1 MICSVQLNKYET
13 APYSFLLNQI
23 LKCNFSVISVS
34 SPKFDWICLIGSQIQ
49 SNSSKNTE
57 INKQSH
63 VKFWFNRKKYGAVSY
78 LFSCNKLIIN
88 NYNYLFLG
96 RNNNKQQPNNNKTQ
110 MGLSNSKITTA
121 AAMRKKVPLSSQ
133 NLVLKKLAKQLFE
146 KPL

>member
-1 MICSVQLNKYET
+1 MHRRHAHRKSLPKWVLGAHRNLLLHI
-13 APYSFLLNQI
+13 APLQVMAAHRKSCF
-23 LKCNFSVISVS
+23 
-34 SPKFDWICLIGSQIQ
+34 G
-49 SNSSKNTE
+49 KNTE
-57 INKQSH
+57 NQQLH